1 MGTVNTPE
9 TDRNGKTP
17 GANRRTVVTLLL
29 IVVGMFGFGFVLVPI
44 YSVFCKVTGINGKTG
59 TLATA
64 EARRLEVDESR
75 WVTVEFVA
83 AVNNGIN
90 WEFRPEQVRMKVH
103 PGKMYRAWYRV
114 RNNTGQPVVGQAIP
128 SVMPGVASKYF
139 KKTECF
145 CFTNQPIGAH
155 EEKRMPLVFVIEP
168 DLPEDVHTVSL
179 GYTFFDITRTAGKAA
194 ANNRGG

>member
-1 MGTVNTPE
+1 MKEPDHKQE
-9 TDRNGKTP
+9 QRPAPDAGK
-17 GANRRTVVTLLL
+17 RTAVKLLL
-29 IVVGMFGFGFVLVPI
+29 VVVAMFGFGFVMVPI

-64 EARRLEVDESR
+64 EARQLAVDKDR

-90 WEFRPEQVRMKVH
+90 WEFRPEQIRMRVH

-114 RNNTGQPVVGQAIP
+114 RNNTDQPVVGQAIP
-128 SVMPGVASKYF
+128 SVMPGLASKYF

-145 CFTNQPIGAH
+145 CFSNQSIGAH
-155 EEKRMPLVFVIEP
+155 EERRMPLVFVIEP
-168 DLPEDVHTVSL
+168 DLPESVHTVSL
-179 GYTFFDITRTAGKAA
+179 GYTFFDITRTARKAA
-194 ANNRGG
+194 QDKRGG

>member
-1 MGTVNTPE
+1 MNEPDHKQE
-9 TDRNGKTP
+9 QRPAPNAGK
-17 GANRRTVVTLLL
+17 RTGLKLLL
-29 IVVGMFGFGFVLVPI
+29 VVVAMFGFGFVMVPI

-64 EARRLEVDESR
+64 EARRLAVDEDR

-90 WEFRPEQVRMKVH
+90 WDFRPEQIRMRVH

-114 RNNTGQPVVGQAIP
+114 RNNTDQPVVGQAIP
-128 SVMPGVASKYF
+128 SVMPGLASKYF

-145 CFTNQPIGAH
+145 CFSNQPIGPH
-155 EEKRMPLVFVIEP
+155 EERRMPLVFVIEP
-168 DLPEDVHTVSL
+168 DLPDEVRTVSL
-179 GYTFFDITRTAGKAA
+179 GYTFFDITRTARKAA
-194 ANNRGG
+194 QDQRGG